1 MHVHISNLAAQ
12 TGASL
17 FLQTR
22 SPPYLPGI
30 LPSSSAATQT
40 WSYDKTE
47 NLSLDD
53 LTASRNIT
61 HLIAEADSLAKLS
74 SAYVRAAWT
83 PVASVDGFD
92 GWRLDL
98 EDVRGGQGLA
108 EKLEGLMGA
117 LEMRRS
123 MQLVILKRA
132 G

>member
-22 SPPYLPGI
+22 SPPYLSNTSQ
-30 LPSSSAATQT
+30 SSSATTQT

-47 NLSLDD
+47 NLSLED

-98 EDVRGGQGLA
+98 EDVRVGQGLA

>member
-1 MHVHISNLAAQ
+1 M
-12 TGASL
+12 
-17 FLQTR
+17 
-22 SPPYLPGI
+22 
-30 LPSSSAATQT
+30 
-40 WSYDKTE
+40 
-47 NLSLDD
+47 SLDD
-53 LTASRNIT
+53 LTASHNIT

-74 SAYVRAAWT
+74 SAYVRTAWT

-98 EDVRGGQGLA
+98 EGVRGGQGLA

-123 MQLVILKRA
+123 TQLVILKRA